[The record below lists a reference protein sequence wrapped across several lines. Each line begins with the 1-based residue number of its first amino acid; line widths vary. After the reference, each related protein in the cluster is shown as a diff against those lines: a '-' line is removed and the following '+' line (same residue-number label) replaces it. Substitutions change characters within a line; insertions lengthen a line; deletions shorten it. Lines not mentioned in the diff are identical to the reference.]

1 MSLESLFGQLPNEE
15 IVLLRKVT
23 ATLMTAQNIKAIKID
38 YPGGP
43 DVLVPTQVP
52 MPYAYE
58 GELVIK
64 VHAAGVNRPDILQ
77 RMGAYPPPKDA
88 SPLPGLEVAG
98 TVEQVGRNVT
108 NFKVGDKVVALCNG
122 GGYAEFVAVPS
133 GQVLPLPNGWSMVE
147 GAALPETLFTVQQTM
162 IDRGRLRDGQS
173 VLIHGGAGGI
183 GAAAIQLAKLKD
195 CKVLATASSEE
206 KLSYIRS
213 VGADHAIN
221 YLTQDFVE
229 HTKSATD
236 GNGADVIIDIIGA
249 DYVDRNIRAAAVD
262 GTIIQL
268 ANLGGREATITMG
281 LIVAKRLTL
290 FGSTLRAQSNEVKA
304 TIAQNLKDQVWPA
317 LESGKFI
324 KPRISTFA
332 LEGASKAHAA
342 MDAGDHFGKIVLTTS
357 FNDEQ

>member
-1 MSLESLFGQLPNEE
+1 MSDQK
-15 IVLLRKVT
+15 IT
-23 ATLMTAQNIKAIKID
+23 AIAID
-38 YPGGP
+38 RPGGP
-43 DVLVPTQVP
+43 KMLVPTNVE
-52 MPYAYE
+52 MPYAYK

-108 NFKVGDKVVALCNG
+108 NFKVGDQVIALCNG
-122 GGYAEFVAVPS
+122 GGYAEYVAVPS
-133 GQVLPLPNGWSMVE
+133 GQALRLPKGWSMVE

-162 IDRGRLRDGQS
+162 IDRAMLRKGQN

-183 GAAAIQLAKLKD
+183 GAAAIQLAKLKN
-195 CKVLATASSEE
+195 CKVIATASSEE
-206 KLSYIRS
+206 KLNYIRS

-221 YLTQDFVE
+221 YVTEDFVE
-229 HTKSATD
+229 QTKSATD
-236 GNGADVIIDIIGA
+236 GKGADVIIDIIGA

-290 FGSTLRAQSNEVKA
+290 FGSTLRAQSHEVKA
-304 TIAQNLKDQVWPA
+304 TIAHNLQAQVWPA
-317 LESGKFI
+317 LESGRFV
-324 KPRISTFA
+324 KPRITSYA
-332 LEGASKAHAA
+332 LEDAAKAHAA
-342 MDAGDHFGKIVLTTS
+342 MDAGDHFGKIVLTTQ
-357 FNDEQ
+357 FCLQA

>member
-1 MSLESLFGQLPNEE
+1 MTDQN
-15 IVLLRKVT
+15 VT
-23 ATLMTAQNIKAIKID
+23 AIEID
-38 YPGGP
+38 RPGGP
-43 DVLVPTQVP
+43 EVLVPTKVP

-58 GELVIK
+58 GEIIIK

-108 NFKVGDKVVALCNG
+108 NFRVGDQVIALCNG
-122 GGYAEFVAVPS
+122 GGYAEFVNVPA
-133 GQVLPLPNGWSMVE
+133 GQVLPLPKGWSMVE

-162 IDRGRLRDGQS
+162 IDRAGPREGQN

-183 GAAAIQLAKLKD
+183 GAAAIQLAKLKN
-195 CKVLATASSEE
+195 CNVLATASSDE
-206 KLSYIRS
+206 KLNYIRS

-221 YLTQDFVE
+221 YLTEDFVE
-229 HTKSATD
+229 LTKTATD
-236 GNGADVIIDIIGA
+236 GKGADVIIDIIGA
-249 DYVDRNIRAAAVD
+249 DYVDRNIRAAAAD

-290 FGSTLRAQSNEVKA
+290 FGSTLRAQSHDIKA
-304 TIAQNLKDQVWPA
+304 TIARNLKAQVWPA
-317 LESGKFI
+317 LESGEFI

-332 LEGASKAHAA
+332 LEDASKAHAA
-342 MDAGDHFGKIVLTTS
+342 MDAGDHFGKIVLTTQ
-357 FNDEQ
+357 FNQEQ